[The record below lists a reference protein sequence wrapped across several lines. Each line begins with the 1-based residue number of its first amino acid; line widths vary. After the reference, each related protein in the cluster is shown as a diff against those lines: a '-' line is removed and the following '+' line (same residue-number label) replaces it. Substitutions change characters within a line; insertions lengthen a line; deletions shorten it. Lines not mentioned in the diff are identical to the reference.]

1 MKTLLSQVLSGIF
14 YYIRKTKGSRQK
26 KGIFYSQAD
35 RKRLPSPLLRSAFC
49 ENFFGVFFILDYDS
63 MCAEVDFHQV
73 IFIQLIELPTPP
85 YYHCCSVANWS
96 DTGIAQILKALK
108 IHFCNHSQ

>member
-49 ENFFGVFFILDYDS
+49 ENFFGVFFISDS
-63 MCAEVDFHQV
+63 EMDFTPEKSFSSNHKSS
-73 IFIQLIELPTPP
+73 QLPLTAA
-85 YYHCCSVANWS
+85 SALFQN
-96 DTGIAQILKALK
+96 GQIAV
-108 IHFCNHSQ
+108 

>member
-49 ENFFGVFFILDYDS
+49 ENFFGVFFILDYGS
-63 MCAEVDFHQV
+63 LCSEMDFTPEKS
-73 IFIQLIELPTPP
+73 FSSNYKNSQLLLTAAAAL
-85 YYHCCSVANWS
+85 SQN
-96 DTGIAQILKALK
+96 GQIAV
-108 IHFCNHSQ
+108 